1 MKRIL
6 SYLFLVLVLTFSFQ
20 SWTKADD
27 ITDFQIEGISIG
39 DSLLDY
45 FSKAEIKQLDIT
57 KYDNSDKFYILTTAN
72 SKFELYDALQFSVK
86 TNDKKYEIYGM
97 GGIIWFEK
105 NVNKCLNK
113 KKEIEKDLNII
124 FKNSTIESHKERNLP
139 YDPSGKSKQL
149 SQTQYIIEN
158 GVIAI
163 ECTDFSESMTIKNG
177 YTDNLKISTYSKE
190 YEFFVRNEAY

>member
-1 MKRIL
+1 MIRLLLIL
-6 SYLFLVLVLTFSFQ
+6 ILTFSFY

-27 ITDFQIEGISIG
+27 IRDFEIEGISIE

-45 FSKAEIKQLDIT
+45 LSESEIKELAVT
-57 KYDNSDKFYILTTAN
+57 KYENSDKFYILTTVT

-86 TNDKKYEIYGM
+86 KNDKKYEIYGM
-97 GGIIWFEK
+97 AGIIWFEK
-105 NVNKCLNK
+105 NVNECLNK

-124 FKNSTIESHKERNLP
+124 FKNSKIESYKERKLP
-139 YDPSGKSKQL
+139 YDPTGKSKQL

-158 GVIAI
+158 GIIGI
-163 ECTDFSESMTIKNG
+163 ECTDFSENMTIEKG
-177 YTDNLKISTYSKE
+177 YTDNLKIGTYSKE

>member
-1 MKRIL
+1 MKRLLLIL
-6 SYLFLVLVLTFSFQ
+6 ILTFNFQ
-20 SWTKADD
+20 SLTKADD
-27 ITDFQIEGISIG
+27 IRDFQIEGISIG

-45 FSKAEIKQLDIT
+45 FNKDEIKQLGKT
-57 KYDNSDKFYILTTAN
+57 KYNNNDKFYILTTIN
-72 SKFELYDALQFSVK
+72 TKFELYDALQFSVK
-86 TNDKKYEIYGM
+86 KNDKKYEIYGM
-97 GGIIWFEK
+97 GGIIWFKK

-124 FKNSTIESHKERNLP
+124 FKNSKIQSYKERKLP

-177 YTDNLKISTYSKE
+177 TTDNLKIATYSKE